1 MSRPATSRL
10 KVNPALGQLPVLQ
23 YCSPDQL
30 QVDESYQRS
39 LFVPSSQTLI
49 RKIAVY
55 WDWGLCQ
62 PLFVARR
69 SDGGL
74 YVVDGQHR
82 LEAAKLRGDI
92 QQLPCVISHFDSAA
106 EEAASFVALNQQRR
120 PLNRLQLFR
129 AALAAT
135 DQEAANINTAL
146 SNCGMWI
153 GSSMDLSIQKPG
165 AITCVAAL
173 EKCLRVHGG
182 GVLAAALDVLSQAF
196 KGQKYRYAGTL
207 FPGIVAIVADEAAL
221 DPQFAK
227 QDGGHGER
235 FVLMIEMISGAEQH
249 QWTEEVMLA
258 VAAQEASSRGQ
269 AAVKVFRKAW
279 AECLEAMLDEA
290 A

>member
-129 AALAAT
+129 A
-135 DQEAANINTAL
+135 
-146 SNCGMWI
+146 
-153 GSSMDLSIQKPG
+153 
-165 AITCVAAL
+165 V
-173 EKCLRVHGG
+173 
-182 GVLAAALDVLSQAF
+182 VLGPLNPA
-196 KGQKYRYAGTL
+196 YRYGRSI
-207 FPGIVAIVADEAAL
+207 FPSRVFDPDE
-221 DPQFAK
+221 
-227 QDGGHGER
+227 
-235 FVLMIEMISGAEQH
+235 VS
-249 QWTEEVMLA
+249 
-258 VAAQEASSRGQ
+258 ASSRTATK
-269 AAVKVFRKAW
+269 AARSASSSPRGR
-279 AECLEAMLDEA
+279 CA
-290 A
+290 ASRSSR